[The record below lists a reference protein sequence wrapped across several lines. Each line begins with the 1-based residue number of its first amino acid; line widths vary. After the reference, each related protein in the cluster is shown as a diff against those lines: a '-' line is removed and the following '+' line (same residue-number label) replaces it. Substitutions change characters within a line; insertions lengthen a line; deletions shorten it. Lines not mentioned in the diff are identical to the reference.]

1 MTEVIA
7 PVAVSPE
14 AHAILMQRIPLSMVG
29 GYLENIEELL
39 TDTPQEV
46 KDAFEAFCDALV
58 VYSES
63 FPMICEAQETEE

>member
-1 MTEVIA
+1 MTKVIA

-29 GYLENIEELL
+29 GYLENIEGLL
-39 TDTPQEV
+39 ADTSQEV

-63 FPMICEAQETEE
+63 FPMICETQETEE